1 MLNPK
6 FQYYAANEVDLG
18 AFAAAGRASQSTPEM
33 NAITQRHVI
42 KMRRVGMACA
52 VYLDTSNHT
61 FRRNSI

>member
-6 FQYYAANEVDLG
+6 FQYHAANEVDLG

-42 KMRRVGMACA
+42 KLRRVGMARA
-52 VYLDTSNHT
+52 VY
-61 FRRNSI
+61 RGK